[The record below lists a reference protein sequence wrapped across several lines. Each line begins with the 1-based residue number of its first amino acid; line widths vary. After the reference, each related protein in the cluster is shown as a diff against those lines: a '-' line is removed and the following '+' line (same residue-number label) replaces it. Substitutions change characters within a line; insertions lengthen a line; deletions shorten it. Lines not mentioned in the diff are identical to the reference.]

1 MNRITAL
8 LILLFSTMIA
18 QARPLTDLV
27 DIQGLRDNQLIGYGL
42 VVGLAGTGDRNQV
55 RFTSQ
60 SMTNMLKQFGVQL
73 PSNVDPNCVTWR
85 RSRSM
90 RLYPVWPVPAR
101 PSTSP
106 YPPLVMP

>member
-27 DIQGLRDNQLIGYGL
+27 DIQGLRDNQLVGYGL

-73 PSNVDPNCVTWR
+73 PSNVDPKLRKVAAASEHDDLSSVGSIGDR
-85 RSRSM
+85 KS
-90 RLYPVWPVPAR
+90 VV
-101 PSTSP
+101 
-106 YPPLVMP
+106 